1 MDSVDLIGWTSSVV
15 LFATITWQVVK
26 QWRAGTSRGVSRWL
40 FVGQITASTGFL
52 VYSWLIDNWVFVV
65 TNVLLVASA
74 IAGLVIVHIHSRHEG
89 RRSAESVP

>member
-1 MDSVDLIGWTSSVV
+1 MGSVHLIGWISSVV
-15 LFATITWQVVK
+15 LFVTITWQVVN

-52 VYSWLIDNWVFVV
+52 VYSWLIGNWVFVV

-74 IAGLVIVHIHSRHEG
+74 IAGLVIVTIHRRHDG
-89 RRSAESVP
+89 RRSAGSLP

>member
-1 MDSVDLIGWTSSVV
+1 MGSVHVIGWISSVV

-26 QWRAGTSRGVSRWL
+26 QWRSGTSHGVSRWL

-52 VYSWLIDNWVFVV
+52 VYSWLIGNWVFVV

-74 IAGLVIVHIHSRHEG
+74 IAGLVIVAIHRRDDG